1 MSKNNPHSADRF
13 YKFTYKKLGILFHRY
28 LYDEG
33 ENIEFIDT
41 EIPETGQRKDMV
53 VIVDGN
59 FIRITEFMSTPL
71 DGKKLDTISKYH
83 ISSVN
88 DPQYKGFYVITD
100 VVSIADPNRGKTMV
114 KFDDNLDFHVAPI
127 FTKRKDGGKVLST
140 LVNKSITQE
149 ELSYSEAIDL
159 LILPDMDID
168 MPIKQLMV
176 FIISLMGM
184 VNIQDKE
191 FKKSIIHCEI
201 FALSRFFAGNDW
213 SELIEML
220 RAVTDPQEVD
230 RVIEK
235 YGIGFDEIYFDG
247 KADGFAEGRNEGRNE
262 GWNEGW
268 NEGRNEGFN
277 DGRLLDAEN
286 FLAKGI
292 DEEIISEC
300 TGVPIKKLEEI
311 KRKL

>member
-159 LILPDMDID
+159 LILP
-168 MPIKQLMV
+168 
-176 FIISLMGM
+176 
-184 VNIQDKE
+184 
-191 FKKSIIHCEI
+191 
-201 FALSRFFAGNDW
+201 AGNDW

>member
-1 MSKNNPHSADRF
+1 
-13 YKFTYKKLGILFHRY
+13 
-28 LYDEG
+28 
-33 ENIEFIDT
+33 
-41 EIPETGQRKDMV
+41 
-53 VIVDGN
+53 
-59 FIRITEFMSTPL
+59 
-71 DGKKLDTISKYH
+71 
-83 ISSVN
+83 
-88 DPQYKGFYVITD
+88 
-100 VVSIADPNRGKTMV
+100 
-114 KFDDNLDFHVAPI
+114 
-127 FTKRKDGGKVLST
+127 
-140 LVNKSITQE
+140 
-149 ELSYSEAIDL
+149 
-159 LILPDMDID
+159 MDID

-235 YGIGFDEIYFDG
+235 YGIGFDVIYFAG
-247 KADGFAEGRNEGRNE
+247 KEDGFAEGRNE
-262 GWNEGW
+262 
-268 NEGRNEGFN
+268 
-277 DGRLLDAEN
+277 GRLLDAEN